1 VRPAR
6 GTTLVAL
13 VLLAGCGG
21 SSTERTTPRGIA
33 LTPQE
38 QRGKQLFVPS
48 CGSCHTLADARTGGS
63 SGPSLDEH
71 PWRAV
76 TVREVIASGPGLMP
90 AELATGADADAIAA
104 YVAAA
109 TRR

>member
-1 VRPAR
+1 VHRAS
-6 GTTLVAL
+6 GAALAAL

-21 SSTERTTPRGIA
+21 SGTPTRPRVLA

-38 QRGKQLFVPS
+38 QRGKRLFVAS
-48 CGSCHTLADARTGGS
+48 CGSCHTLADAHTSGVA
-63 SGPSLDEH
+63 GPSLDEH

-76 TVREVIASGPGLMP
+76 TLREVIASGPGLMP
-90 AELATGADADAIAA
+90 AELVTGADADAIAA